1 MTRHALVVDDN
12 ALLVRTLTDILRLA
26 GWAVTPA
33 NSGSAAVDQVQERD
47 FDVVLMDIK
56 MPGVNGVE
64 AFRAMRAIRP
74 DLRVVLMSAYTA
86 PELIAEAEREGV
98 ARVMSKPVDPS
109 SLLALLEHGREGRRP
124 VLVIDSDAAFLRTL
138 SDLLTRDGYPTVLAD
153 GLEHAT
159 RLLAERDPVA
169 VLLHLHLGNVS
180 AAEAITAVHRA
191 SPESAL
197 IVYSGSG
204 DAREE
209 VLESVPEGWVHAY
222 LKKPFETARVSAVL
236 KELRDG
242 A

>member
-26 GWAVTPA
+26 GWEVTPA
-33 NSGSAAVDQVQERD
+33 ASGNAAVDEVQARD

-98 ARVMSKPVDPS
+98 ARVMSKPVNPS
-109 SLLALLEHGREGRRP
+109 TLLALLEEGRTVKRP
-124 VLVIDSDAAFLRTL
+124 VLVIDTDAAFLRTL
-138 SDLLTRDGYPTVLAD
+138 SDLLQAEGYPTVLAD
-153 GLEHAT
+153 SLGHAT
-159 RLLAERDPVA
+159 ALLAERRPVA
-169 VLLHLHLGNVS
+169 VLLHLHLGSIS
-180 AAEAITAVHRA
+180 ASDAIATVHRA
-191 SPESAL
+191 RPEATL
-197 IVYSGSG
+197 IVYSGQP
-204 DAREE
+204 DAGREIAMT
-209 VLESVPEGWVHAY
+209 VPEGWVHAY
-222 LKKPFETARVSAVL
+222 LQKPFETATVSDVL
-236 KELRDG
+236 KEIRGG